1 MEEKTNTWNRSCKES
16 VKRETELNE
25 MFEAAVMDEK
35 QEQKE
40 RGMVRELLEQGQ
52 EDEARGLIE

>member
-1 MEEKTNTWNRSCKES
+1 M
-16 VKRETELNE
+16 KRETELNK

-40 RGMVRELLEQGQ
+40 RGMVRELLEQGTGRRSKKA
-52 EDEARGLIE
+52 D

>member
-1 MEEKTNTWNRSCKES
+1 M
-16 VKRETELNE
+16 KRETELNK

-35 QEQKE
+35 QEQKK
-40 RGMVRELLEQGQ
+40 RGIVRELLEQGQ